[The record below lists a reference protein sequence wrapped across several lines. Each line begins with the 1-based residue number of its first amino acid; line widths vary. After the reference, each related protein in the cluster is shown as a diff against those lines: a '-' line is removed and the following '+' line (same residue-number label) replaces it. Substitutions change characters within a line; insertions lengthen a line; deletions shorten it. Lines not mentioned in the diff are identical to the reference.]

1 MLARR
6 LLIFLA
12 VLIALT
18 ALAAGVAP
26 RDPVGGGDGG
36 PPPSVTS
43 SPAPDPVE
51 RTLRAEETGQRV
63 VARVGQTV
71 VLTVEASTLDTV
83 HIAEVGSEGVEPAS
97 PARFELRADVPGSY
111 AIELLE
117 SGRRIGTLDIRPA
130 RG

>member
-6 LLIFLA
+6 LLIALA
-12 VLIALT
+12 IVIALT

-26 RDPVGGGDGG
+26 RDPVGSGDAGT
-36 PPPSVTS
+36 PPSAGA
-43 SPAPDPVE
+43 SPARAVE
-51 RTLRAEETGQRV
+51 RTLRAEGSGQRV

-71 VLTVEASTLDTV
+71 VVTVEASTLDTV

-97 PARFELRADVPGSY
+97 PARFELLADVPGRY
-111 AIELLE
+111 PIELLE

>member
-6 LLIFLA
+6 LLIVLA

-18 ALAAGVAP
+18 ALAAGVSP
-26 RDPVGGGDGG
+26 RDPVSGGGGT
-36 PPPSVTS
+36 PPSVDAA
-43 SPAPDPVE
+43 PAPPPVA